1 MMAMA
6 ESSPMA
12 MDATEPSSKMLF
24 RSQQNVSESKQ
35 SNQSSTQTNA
45 SSLKFE
51 SYVVGDQDGSDQS
64 HSIDFTLVPK
74 VLDAVVEKSGKD
86 ISLRS
91 TVLKTSDHW
100 MRDRQANLLSKPTR
114 QNLGT
119 EDIKKEKN
127 KAVDLLDALSRS
139 GSLPITSCELHVLVA
154 VTHCFDKDV
163 IGTVVRDNINPI
175 EKIEKSTLLFASTIH
190 GVPARNLIKD
200 SHDLE
205 RLEGSMPLLLQ
216 QQQQQ
221 ATSTEHGENY

>member
-1 MMAMA
+1 MMAMT

-12 MDATEPSSKMLF
+12 MDATEPQSKMLF
-24 RSQQNVSESKQ
+24 GSQQNVSESKQ

-86 ISLRS
+86 TSLRS
-91 TVLKTSDHW
+91 TVLKTSDNW

-190 GVPARNLIKD
+190 GVPARNLIND

-221 ATSTEHGENY
+221 AAVFVLSM